1 MMDKK
6 NLMTRILS
14 GAVIGLIFVTSI
26 MLVRPLFY
34 VVMLFVTIVMLLEWY
49 SMTKGS
55 LISTLFGEIL
65 IPLSIASLLI
75 ISYLDESGWLLLT
88 FFSLIWMVDVNAMLG
103 GKLVGGP
110 KLAPTLSPNKT
121 ISGLVI
127 GVLSATII
135 VNILSLIPSYQ
146 LPYSF
151 LNSTFSLSVFCL
163 IMGCIAQMS
172 DLLVSFFKR
181 RFNIKDTGSIIP
193 GHGGV
198 LDRFDSIILTA
209 PITALYLMSHL

>member
-1 MMDKK
+1 MDKK
-6 NLMTRILS
+6 NLMTRMLS

-110 KLAPTLSPNKT
+110 KLASTLSPNKT

-163 IMGCIAQMS
+163 IMGCVAQMS

-209 PITALYLMSHL
+209 PITALYLISHL

>member
-1 MMDKK
+1 MDKK